1 MFQKMILHYREEVW
15 GDQGYSKCVI
25 GPFEN
30 GSLFDI
36 YIYCVMGIF
45 IPVEAIEG
53 SSRVCECGSIC
64 APTQTC
70 SF

>member
-1 MFQKMILHYREEVW
+1 MILHYREEVW

-53 SSRVCECGSIC
+53 SSRVCE
-64 APTQTC
+64 
-70 SF
+70 